1 MSFHKVLVINAKGG
15 SGKSTVSTQ
24 VILPWLYLHTGKQ
37 YPSFYYEFDDENRQ
51 KEWAFQATTVAINKS
66 AQVSQTELRDRMADI
81 LLQKENSVCIDVG
94 ANKTSI
100 AIQEA
105 LFDSGMIHAIDV
117 AVIPVMDGEIDAVN
131 AITIAK
137 DIRSVSDV
145 PVVFA
150 LGRQNLMREL
160 KSQFNIFL
168 GDDRSFLQQDGL
180 IEQLPEKDRQYF
192 IMPDSDAIKYSR
204 LFGVTLWEVG
214 QVDKDFNKEIREA
227 MRNGADADEIKFLSF
242 KKGVYRDCVAYN
254 DDVLIPA
261 FSLLDAIIGKVRPF
275 VS

>member
-1 MSFHKVLVINAKGG
+1 MSFHKVLVMNAKGG
-15 SGKSTVSTQ
+15 SGKSTVATQ
-24 VILPWLYLHTGKQ
+24 VVLPWLYLHTGKKK
-37 YPSFYYEFDDENRQ
+37 PAHYYEFDDENRQ
-51 KEWAFQATTVAINKS
+51 KEWAFQATQVAVNQS

-81 LLQKENSVCIDVG
+81 LLQKEYSVCIDVG

-117 AVIPVMDGEIDAVN
+117 VVIPVMDGEIDAIN
-131 AITIAK
+131 AISIAK
-137 DIRSVSDV
+137 DVRSVSDV
-145 PVVFA
+145 PVVFV

-160 KSQFNIFL
+160 KSQFNLFL
-168 GDDRSFLQQDGL
+168 GDDRLFLQQAGL
-180 IEQLPEKDRQYF
+180 LDSLPEKDRQYF

-204 LFGVTLWEVG
+204 LFGVTLWEVS
-214 QVDKDFNKEIREA
+214 QVQKDFNQEIREA
-227 MRNGADADEIKFLSF
+227 MRSGADADEIKFLSF

-254 DDVLIPA
+254 DDVLLPA
-261 FSLLDAIIGKVRPF
+261 FTLLDTIVGKVRPF